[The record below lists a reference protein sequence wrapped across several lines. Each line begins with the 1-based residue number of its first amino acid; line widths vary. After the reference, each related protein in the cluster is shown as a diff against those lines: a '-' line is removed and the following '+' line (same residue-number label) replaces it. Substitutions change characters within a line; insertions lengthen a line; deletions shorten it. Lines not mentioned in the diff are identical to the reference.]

1 MKDLKVN
8 IKAHSENAT
17 KTVVNARNFQMIID
31 KPQNLGGTNEGANPV
46 EYVLGALSG
55 CLTVVGHLVAKEMGF
70 TLRGMDM
77 EMKGN
82 LDPGRFM
89 GQSKENRAG
98 YKEIEVQIYADAD
111 TDEETLNKWVEQI
124 EDRCPVSDN
133 LSHETPLKISAVKSV
148 NAMNN

>member
-1 MKDLKVN
+1 MKDLQVS

-17 KTVVNARNFQMIID
+17 KTVVNARNFQMTID
-31 KPQNLGGTNEGANPV
+31 EPQNLGGTNEGANPV

-70 TLRGMDM
+70 TLRSMDM
-77 EMKGN
+77 EMNGN
-82 LDPGRFM
+82 LNPTRFM
-89 GQSKENRAG
+89 GQSKDERAG
-98 YKEIEVQIYADAD
+98 FKAIEVKINADAD
-111 TDEETLNKWVEQI
+111 ADEETLVKWVEQI

-133 LSHETPLKISAVKSV
+133 LSHETPVNISAVKTV